1 MIIRASWE
9 FDADVSDIS
18 EEFVDIE
25 GLAKDL
31 CKRELA
37 SVIGN
42 PDVAEEFEY
51 EVVSEPKLK
60 PCPFC
65 GADEALLVK
74 TKRPDGNVSYQVAY
88 VGCENCGCQTDEF
101 IIDGY
106 YGATT
111 TEQDVIDA
119 WNRRA

>member
-60 PCPFC
+60 PCPLC
-65 GADEALLVK
+65 
-74 TKRPDGNVSYQVAY
+74 
-88 VGCENCGCQTDEF
+88 GCEAILKRDRESDANVLYDVAFVKCPKYGCRTRSF
-101 IIDGY
+101 ITDGY

-111 TEQDVIDA
+111 TEQDAIDA